1 MSVVLPADKQVKHC
15 CIKIETV
22 NLIIM
27 KRVKK
32 ITATA
37 LMILFGLTSCQN
49 EVNDVQGDNPNSANS
64 TTANNMKRASMY
76 DGSADNSLDGSSCT
90 SILLPA
96 TATVN
101 GSKITLFTQLDLQLV
116 ATILDKFND
125 DNDSVVLQF
134 PLRVRT
140 TNYNEVTVNNQ
151 TEFNAIL
158 NVCAAAEALGQGAVN
173 SLNISFPITLLTYNV
188 SLQQTGNVVITSEKQ
203 LYTYM
208 VNISSTELFAVK
220 YPIKVTL
227 YDGTESTVTSDAE
240 FQAEINSSIATEA
253 TMKEAEANSKKME
266 TILVNGTFKLQSFVT
281 AGVDSANEYKNTTID
296 FANDWKVKAGNNLTT
311 TATGTY
317 VVRSELNILLELK
330 FTGSSSFSLLNNT
343 WKVNSFNASTITLV
357 SNTNTAISL
366 VLKQI

>member
-1 MSVVLPADKQVKHC
+1 
-15 CIKIETV
+15 
-22 NLIIM
+22 
-27 KRVKK
+27 
-32 ITATA
+32 
-37 LMILFGLTSCQN
+37 
-49 EVNDVQGDNPNSANS
+49 
-64 TTANNMKRASMY
+64 
-76 DGSADNSLDGSSCT
+76 
-90 SILLPA
+90 
-96 TATVN
+96 
-101 GSKITLFTQLDLQLV
+101 
-116 ATILDKFND
+116 
-125 DNDSVVLQF
+125 
-134 PLRVRT
+134 
-140 TNYNEVTVNNQ
+140 
-151 TEFNAIL
+151 
-158 NVCAAAEALGQGAVN
+158 
-173 SLNISFPITLLTYNV
+173 
-188 SLQQTGNVVITSEKQ
+188 
-203 LYTYM
+203 M